1 MRPAAVILGFV
12 LGSSVAIAFSL
23 FGTVIVFLFL
33 QSEHPQLTAE
43 LASLLTSAG
52 LFAMLTVVAAF
63 SFYGQIKTRAWRH
76 AAVVVLLLV
85 LITVAG
91 YHGLR

>member
-1 MRPAAVILGFV
+1 MLGFV
-12 LGSSVAIAFSL
+12 LGSSAAIALAL

-33 QSEHPQLTAE
+33 RSEHPQLEAE
-43 LASLLTSAG
+43 LSSLLMSAG

-76 AAVVVLLLV
+76 AALVALLLV

>member
-12 LGSSVAIAFSL
+12 LGSSAAIAFSL

-33 QSEHPQLTAE
+33 RSEHPQLEAE
-43 LASLLTSAG
+43 LAPLLTSAG
-52 LFAMLTVVAAF
+52 LFAVLTVVAAI
-63 SFYGQIKTRAWRH
+63 SFYGQIKARAWRH
-76 AAVVVLLLV
+76 AALLALLLL
-85 LITVAG
+85 LIAVAG